1 MDADCIL
8 ASTSSCQICA
18 LDCSLIGD
26 LNAGGY
32 VTKGPIIPIVLVL
45 GVIVLGA
52 TAILFVPHPASRADA
67 PDEAQPAAASK
78 SDTPILSAEARVALS
93 DLIQAQGLNCPTV
106 TDGTPSG
113 EDQSGQ
119 VIRVRC
125 DNDLNFKV
133 TMRSQGPVM
142 FAVAPWH

>member
-1 MDADCIL
+1 M
-8 ASTSSCQICA
+8 
-18 LDCSLIGD
+18 
-26 LNAGGY
+26 
-32 VTKGPIIPIVLVL
+32 TKGPIIPIVLVI
-45 GVIVLGA
+45 GIIVLSA
-52 TAILFVPHPASRADA
+52 TAILFVLNPASRADA
-67 PDEAQPAAASK
+67 PDEAQPAATPK
-78 SDTPILSAEARVALS
+78 TDTILSAEARVALS
-93 DLIQAQGLNCPTV
+93 DLIQAQGFNCPSV

-133 TMRSQGPVM
+133 TVRSQGGMM